1 MLQSSVCSL
10 LREHFLLSSQSLRDK
25 YRGCG
30 DFANDHFTE
39 YGHFVVI
46 LVGWLIGLTFYV
58 PLDQK
63 WVILELFFPANI
75 GFM

>member
-10 LREHFLLSSQSLRDK
+10 LREHFLLCNQSLRDK

-30 DFANDHFTE
+30 DFANDRFTE

-58 PLDQK
+58 PLNQK
-63 WVILELFFPANI
+63 LVILELFFPANI